1 MPMPLFCPD
10 FRDRT
15 LLYFDFG
22 GFQPVIHRSGFLR
35 AGRALL
41 LATALVA
48 GPATADTL
56 REALAKAYKS
66 NPTLTGA
73 RAQLRATDEGV
84 PIARARGLPS
94 ANATGSY
101 TEDFVR
107 SSLNYTS
114 PARSAGAQVNLTV
127 PIYSGGAV
135 RNGIKA
141 ADARVSAGQATLRDT
156 EATLFSNVVAAYMDV
171 IRDQAIVSLNTQNVQ
186 VLKVNLDATR
196 DRFQVGDLTRTDVAQ
211 SQARLSDA
219 RGQLESAQAQL
230 INSRET
236 YLRLVGEPASDLEP
250 PPPLPNLP
258 ASPDTAV
265 TVALDHNPGLLAAQ
279 RNRDAARF
287 DTSVARAARLPK
299 LSAIAGG
306 NYQNYLGTL
315 QSGVPG
321 LDIVQV
327 SKTAQAGVQLTIPL
341 YQAGLPTA
349 QVRQAQALESQSIE
363 QTIEVERNII
373 AQTRA
378 SYASWQASNELIV
391 SSQAAVDANTLSL
404 EGVRAENSVGNR
416 TILEI
421 LNAEQE
427 LLNSQVNLVSA
438 RRNSYVAGF
447 SLLAAMGQAE
457 ARNLG
462 LESGALYDPTVN
474 YKRVRNDIWDFHDDP
489 KPSAVATR
497 TVDTPAQT
505 PSIIGPT
512 QP

>member
-1 MPMPLFCPD
+1 M
-10 FRDRT
+10 
-15 LLYFDFG
+15 
-22 GFQPVIHRSGFLR
+22 VHRHLR
-35 AGRALL
+35 AFL
-41 LATALVA
+41 LATAVLA
-48 GPATADTL
+48 GPASADTL
-56 REALAKAYKS
+56 REALAKAYRT

-73 RAQLRATDEGV
+73 RAEQRATDQGV

-94 ANATGSY
+94 VGATAQY

-107 SSLNYTS
+107 SSLNFTS
-114 PARSAGAQVNLTV
+114 PARSTAAGVNLSV
-127 PIYSGGAV
+127 PIYAGGAV

-141 ADARVSAGQATLRDT
+141 ADARVSAGLANLRDT
-156 EATLFSNVVAAYMDV
+156 EATVFSNVVAAYMDV
-171 IRDQAIVSLNTQNVQ
+171 IRDQAIVSLNIQNLN
-186 VLKVNLDATR
+186 VLKINLEATR

-211 SQARLSDA
+211 SQARLSGA
-219 RGQLESAQAQL
+219 RSQLESAQATL
-230 INSRET
+230 IGSRET
-236 YLRLVGEPASDLEP
+236 YVRLVGEPAVNLEP

-258 ASPDTAV
+258 VSPDTAV
-265 TVALDHNPGLLAAQ
+265 TVALDNNPGLLAAQ
-279 RNRDAARF
+279 RRRDAARF
-287 DTSVARAARLPK
+287 ETSVARASRAPK
-299 LSAIAGG
+299 ISAVTGG
-306 NYQNYLGTL
+306 NYSNYLGSLTSAG
-315 QSGVPG
+315 SGVNLP
-321 LDIVQV
+321 QV
-327 SKTAQAGVQLTIPL
+327 SKTAQAGIQVSIPL
-341 YQAGLPTA
+341 YQGGLPTA

-363 QTIEVERNII
+363 QTIEVERSIV

-378 SYASWQASNELIV
+378 AYASWRASNELII
-391 SSQAAVDANTLSL
+391 SSQSAVDANTLSL

-416 TILEI
+416 TILDI

-462 LESGALYDPTVN
+462 LESGALYDPTIN
-474 YKRVRNDIWDFHDDP
+474 YRRVRNDIWDFHDDP

-505 PSIIGPT
+505 PSVMGPT